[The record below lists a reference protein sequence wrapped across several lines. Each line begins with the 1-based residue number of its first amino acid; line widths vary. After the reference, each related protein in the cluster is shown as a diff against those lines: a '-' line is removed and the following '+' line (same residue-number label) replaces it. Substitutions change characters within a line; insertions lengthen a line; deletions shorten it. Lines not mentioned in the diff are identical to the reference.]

1 MGLDDGAGRAL
12 RAEPPQ
18 VQTAVINRGSLSE
31 CLNPSSAVIGRIR
44 DAKLQVEYPD
54 RVAGTGS
61 LPTAGL
67 GVGGSESSE
76 VEQFIRE
83 NHLDDGAAKALRS
96 AAPEVQ
102 SEVVNRGT
110 LLDCT
115 NPSSAVM
122 GRIREAKQARGGAG
136 VGG

>member
-1 MGLDDGAGRAL
+1 M
-12 RAEPPQ
+12 
-18 VQTAVINRGSLSE
+18 
-31 CLNPSSAVIGRIR
+31 GRIR
-44 DAKLQVEYPD
+44 DAEKSVGSIALAPPATPLGD
-54 RVAGTGS
+54 GT
-61 LPTAGL
+61 
-67 GVGGSESSE
+67 SE

-122 GRIREAKQARGGAG
+122 GRIREAKVARSTASGTDHRRISCPPPAS
-136 VGG
+136 VKRQLWFS